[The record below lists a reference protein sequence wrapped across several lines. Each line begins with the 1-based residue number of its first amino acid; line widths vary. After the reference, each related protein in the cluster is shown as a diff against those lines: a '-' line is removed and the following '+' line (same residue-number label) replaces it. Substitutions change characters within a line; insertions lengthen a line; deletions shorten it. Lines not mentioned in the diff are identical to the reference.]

1 MERNKK
7 RKYHFCKSIVSKQKD
22 GSHRLFVLVGV
33 TGNILL
39 RNLHCLTTQALRAS
53 VPVCAPPA
61 CKQSTGLLCRD
72 GRRLLKVR
80 TLLINSKQKD
90 GSHRLFVLVGV
101 TGNILLRNLHCLTT
115 QALRA
120 SVPVCAPPACKQ
132 STGLLCRDGRRLL
145 KVRTLLINS
154 KQKDGSHRLF
164 VLVGV
169 TGFEPAASTSQMSH
183 ATNCATPRKY

>member
-39 RNLHCLTTQALRAS
+39 RNLHCLTTQALCAS

-72 GRRLLKVR
+72 GRHLLKVR
-80 TLLINSKQKD
+80 TLLINFKTK
-90 GSHRLFVLVGV
+90 
-101 TGNILLRNLHCLTT
+101 
-115 QALRA
+115 
-120 SVPVCAPPACKQ
+120 
-132 STGLLCRDGRRLL
+132 RRLAPSFCFGRSDR
-145 KVRTLLINS
+145 VRTCGLNIPNVARYQLRHTPKILTFKNTP
-154 KQKDGSHRLF
+154 KYYNLF
-164 VLVGV
+164 RRR
-169 TGFEPAASTSQMSH
+169 FQE
-183 ATNCATPRKY
+183 RKNPFKHNYNRIS